1 MLILSERSA
10 DILKKP
16 DPGPWEEDYTRRG
29 ELWSGV
35 IHDLPDLPSGSRILE
50 LGCGNGKTAIPM
62 ILHGLD
68 VIALDFS
75 PMAVACCIKGIP
87 DFLHGQVM
95 IADAR
100 WFPFKNS
107 TFDVI
112 LAIHVIAHLFAPDRK
127 YVTSEIIRLLRPGG
141 MLFFCD
147 FSSDDFRFG
156 EGHEMEEATF
166 RRGTGIIT
174 HYFSEKEVPDL
185 FSGLTPVSITKHQWP
200 MMVRGCSLMRSEIHG
215 IFTR

>member
-1 MLILSERSA
+1 MISRLRSA

-29 ELWSGV
+29 ALWSGA
-35 IHDLPDLPSGSRILE
+35 IHDLPDLPPGSRIME

-62 ILHGLD
+62 ILQGWE

-75 PMAVACCIKGIP
+75 PRAVAFCRKAIP

-100 WFPFKNS
+100 WSPFKS
-107 TFDVI
+107 ATFDAI
-112 LAIHVIAHLFAPDRK
+112 LAIHVIAHMYAPDRNC
-127 YVTSEIIRLLRPGG
+127 VAREITRLLRPEGV
-141 MLFFCD
+141 LFFCE

-156 EGHEMEEATF
+156 KGHETEEATF

-174 HYFSEKEVPDL
+174 HYFSEKEVSDL
-185 FSGLTPVSITKHQWP
+185 FSGLTPVSITKHPWL
-200 MMVRGCSLMRSEIHG
+200 MRVRGCSLVRSEVHG